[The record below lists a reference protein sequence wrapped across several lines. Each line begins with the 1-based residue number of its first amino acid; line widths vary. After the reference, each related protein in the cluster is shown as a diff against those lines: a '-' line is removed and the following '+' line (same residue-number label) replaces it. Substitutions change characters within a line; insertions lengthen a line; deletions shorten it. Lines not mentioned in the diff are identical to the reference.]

1 MNKACLE
8 MPPGKGR
15 KEEAQR
21 HDLYQV
27 DNLKIIYRALLPENV
42 NE

>member
-1 MNKACLE
+1 MNNLE

-27 DNLKIIYRALLPENV
+27 DNLKIILVPLLPENV